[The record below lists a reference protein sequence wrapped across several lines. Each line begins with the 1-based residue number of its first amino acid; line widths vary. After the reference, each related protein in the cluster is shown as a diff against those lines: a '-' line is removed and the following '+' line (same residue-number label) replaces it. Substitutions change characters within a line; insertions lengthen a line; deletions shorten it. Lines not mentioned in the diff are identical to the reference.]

1 MGCGNWAG
9 QTPQQAGH
17 YVTVLHPDFRQMFL
31 SPPLCSLPW
40 LSSWLVVLCLQISS
54 LPIKMWDL
62 EEKVHFDLHSTSI
75 TRKTTSFLLLG
86 WSWASGIIPEH
97 FVPRTDLLVS
107 CCNLSC
113 DSPLSHPRQTWK
125 EECVFFI
132 QLLLDLWS
140 KLTKLSKT
148 CLIWNNY
155 LSDQKTKDAN
165 IFFLLVTICV

>member
-1 MGCGNWAG
+1 MWFPLGFMGCGNWAG

-62 EEKVHFDLHSTSI
+62 EEKVHFSLHSVSI

-97 FVPRTDLLVS
+97 FVPRTDLLFLVVTS
-107 CCNLSC
+107 AAIHLCLTHGKPERKNAFSLYSYSLIYGLS
-113 DSPLSHPRQTWK
+113 
-125 EECVFFI
+125 
-132 QLLLDLWS
+132 
-140 KLTKLSKT
+140 
-148 CLIWNNY
+148 
-155 LSDQKTKDAN
+155 
-165 IFFLLVTICV
+165 